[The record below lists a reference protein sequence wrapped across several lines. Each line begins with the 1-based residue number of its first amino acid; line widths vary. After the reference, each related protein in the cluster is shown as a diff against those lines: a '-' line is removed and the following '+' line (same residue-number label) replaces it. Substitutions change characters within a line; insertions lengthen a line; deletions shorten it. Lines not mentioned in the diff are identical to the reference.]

1 VRHKYQGEI
10 EYKEGNFE
18 VPKKIFPKRLGYIK
32 LRVNSKWGGE
42 CPDYGGKFKCSSFCE
57 DWRIQSFFKNSKKSN
72 STSFFLVVVQVEF
85 VVRNSSSI

>member
-32 LRVNSKWGGE
+32 LRVNSKWVGNARIMAGN
-42 CPDYGGKFKCSSFCE
+42 SNVVFCE
-57 DWRIQSFFKNSKKSN
+57 DWRIQIFSKIQKNQTPQVFFSCSP
-72 STSFFLVVVQVEF
+72 SWICS
-85 VVRNSSSI
+85 

>member
-1 VRHKYQGEI
+1 MRHKYQGEI

-42 CPDYGGKFKCSSFCE
+42 CPDYGGGKRVLCCSNLMS
-57 DWRIQSFFKNSKKSN
+57 IAI
-72 STSFFLVVVQVEF
+72 
-85 VVRNSSSI
+85 SSSMFFS

>member
-42 CPDYGGKFKCSSFCE
+42 CPDYGGKFKCSFCE
-57 DWRIQSFFKNSKKSN
+57 D
-72 STSFFLVVVQVEF
+72 
-85 VVRNSSSI
+85 